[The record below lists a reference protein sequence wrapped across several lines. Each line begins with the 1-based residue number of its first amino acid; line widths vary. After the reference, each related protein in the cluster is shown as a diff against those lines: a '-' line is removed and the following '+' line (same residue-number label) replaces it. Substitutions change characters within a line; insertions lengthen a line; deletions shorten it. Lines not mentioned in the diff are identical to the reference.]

1 MPPPVYRPGIVV
13 KTKVAVPAR
22 ICLKRGCKKTSL
34 SPGQYSITEI
44 ARNEEYWH
52 NQGLSDGYTYRLRA
66 VDKDNP
72 LRDKRISVWQNDLND
87 AVVDLRDLHLEKAT

>member
-1 MPPPVYRPGIVV
+1 MPPPVYRPGITL

-22 ICLKRGCKKTSL
+22 ICLKRGYKKTSL
-34 SPGQYSITEI
+34 PLGQYVITEI

-52 NQGLSDGYTYRLRA
+52 NQELSDGYTYRLKA

-72 LRDKRISVWQNDLND
+72 LCGKRISVWQNDLND
-87 AVVDLRDLHLEKAT
+87 AVVGIEED